1 MTIFKAIILGIIQ
14 GVAEF
19 LPISSSAHLIIFPYL
34 FGWEESSLAFD
45 VALHFGTMMAVLV
58 IFFKDWWNLF
68 IGAIK
73 DIKNKKKTTNGKMF
87 WYLVVATIPA
97 AIVGFLLDDVIENVI
112 RNNIW
117 LIASALAIMG
127 MLIYLGDK
135 WATHHYKKEKK
146 FEDITLKEALI
157 IGISQAFAVIP
168 GFSRSGT
175 TILAGRLQGI
185 SKEAITKFTFLLSV
199 PVICGATVLKVTDLA
214 LTKEVIVG
222 IISSFAMG
230 IIAIKFL
237 LNYIKK
243 HDFSVFAF
251 YRVILALVVFIKLIF
266 FKQDINSLLIQYS
279 GSTEAW

>member
-19 LPISSSAHLIIFPYL
+19 LPISSSAHLIVFPYL

-135 WATHHYKKEKK
+135 
-146 FEDITLKEALI
+146 FEDITLKEAII

-266 FKQDINSLLIQYS
+266 FK
-279 GSTEAW
+279 

>member
-1 MTIFKAIILGIIQ
+1 MI
-14 GVAEF
+14 V
-19 LPISSSAHLIIFPYL
+19 FPYL

-68 IGAIK
+68 VGAIK

-117 LIASALAIMG
+117 IIASALAIMG

-185 SKEAITKFTFLLSV
+185 SKEVITKFTFLLSV

-230 IIAIKFL
+230 VIAIKFL

-266 FKQDINSLLIQYS
+266 FK
-279 GSTEAW
+279 